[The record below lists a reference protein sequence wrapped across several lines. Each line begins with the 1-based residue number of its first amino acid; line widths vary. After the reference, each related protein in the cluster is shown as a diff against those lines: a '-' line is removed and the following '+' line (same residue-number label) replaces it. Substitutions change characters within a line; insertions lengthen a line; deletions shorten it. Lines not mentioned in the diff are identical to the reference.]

1 MEDFKAKLEKLT
13 SDAAECEMIAS
24 LSDDKD
30 KREAFRS
37 LAEQYR
43 RMADAVRQA
52 MAGRAA

>member
-1 MEDFKAKLEKLT
+1 MQDFKAKLEKLI
-13 SDAAECEMIAS
+13 SDAAECDMIAN

-43 RMADAVRQA
+43 KMADAIRQT